1 MYCIPTHGMNGYNW
15 KGMADQLVILVTTD
29 YIHLVVRQIEEVNFT
44 NPSDSKS
51 NPDQEQ
57 QTRDG

>member
-1 MYCIPTHGMNGYNW
+1 MNGYNW